1 MCSKKVKQPLY
12 KVSRHDLLH
21 SPRRT
26 TVAEGWEI
34 VHSQAKAEV
43 LRPATVR
50 DYRKFYFR
58 YADFNEFI
66 YVDQFDS
73 DSIYKWLASMETVQ
87 ASTKRI
93 RLKALKAVLGRLFN
107 AGELETK
114 FYRPIIIKVDEEVK
128 EGTTKEEIE
137 QFLSCIDLTDYFQ
150 LRDAVIVLLIWNTG
164 IRAGTLSQLTIEMI
178 DFEEALLVCPGSIM
192 KNHHKLVLPL
202 NKGLLDLLSLLIRQ
216 NNIITNELGYNT
228 DLLFFT
234 KQGHAFIDDDG
245 SSTVSKRL
253 HQYTK
258 KYGIKHLNTHAI
270 RRGFAKRL
278 LNEGVSVPVISKALG
293 HSSLSTTT
301 KYLNISEAELI
312 NELKR
317 LH

>member
-1 MCSKKVKQPLY
+1 
-12 KVSRHDLLH
+12 
-21 SPRRT
+21 
-26 TVAEGWEI
+26 
-34 VHSQAKAEV
+34 AKAEV

-178 DFEEALLVCPGSIM
+178 DFEEALLV
-192 KNHHKLVLPL
+192 
-202 NKGLLDLLSLLIRQ
+202 
-216 NNIITNELGYNT
+216 
-228 DLLFFT
+228 
-234 KQGHAFIDDDG
+234 
-245 SSTVSKRL
+245 
-253 HQYTK
+253 
-258 KYGIKHLNTHAI
+258 
-270 RRGFAKRL
+270 
-278 LNEGVSVPVISKALG
+278 
-293 HSSLSTTT
+293 
-301 KYLNISEAELI
+301 
-312 NELKR
+312 
-317 LH
+317 